1 MATNR
6 GEICKFF
13 ASGVNFS
20 IFIHFFVFLSP
31 KLLKF
36 SEIKGV
42 KVLARKSGGVNFL
55 TNLMSGNSGEN

>member
-20 IFIHFFVFLSP
+20 IFTYFFVFLSP

-36 SEIKGV
+36 GEIKGV
-42 KVLARKSGGVNFL
+42 KFL
-55 TNLMSGNSGEN
+55 TNFMSFVVTLTQA